1 MKRMLRT
8 FVTVAALLLCAAMV
22 VRPHAAV
29 YAARDAV
36 LLCLNVVV
44 PSLFPFLICSQIFIR
59 GGAADLLGRW
69 LSGLMRPLFGVPG
82 GGALAV
88 VLGIVSGYPVG
99 AACIAALYQNGS
111 CTKAEA
117 ERLLAFCNNSGPLF
131 ILGAVGV
138 GMLESER
145 LGVLLYT
152 VHLLAALLT
161 GLLFRNLGSGKCP
174 AAAVPQL
181 PPPNGARRGADVL
194 SEVAAAVTDA
204 VRSIAKICG
213 FVILFAT
220 VAAAL
225 PGGGIT
231 PFVYGLL
238 EITGGIRAI
247 IASGAV
253 PGALLLAVVSFFLA
267 LSGVS
272 VLLQTAAIVLPAGLS
287 LRTYLLGK
295 VTQATIA
302 FLLAYAAVRVVPG
315 AAPVFAPVPI
325 PAAAAAQLATPRQ
338 LLAAAFLAVLFSL
351 AAILVLVLIAAVQQ
365 WWQKKRQ
372 AKYKS

>member
-1 MKRMLRT
+1 MKRMPGT

-22 VRPHAAV
+22 MRPHAAV

-36 LLCLNVVV
+36 FLCMNVVV

-88 VLGIVSGYPVG
+88 VLGIVSGYPIG
-99 AACIAALYQNGS
+99 AACIAALYQNGN

-152 VHLLAALLT
+152 VHLSAALLT
-161 GLLFRNLGSGKCP
+161 GLLFRRFGGKKCP
-174 AAAVPQL
+174 AAAAAL
-181 PPPNGARRGADVL
+181 PPPKEARRGADAL
-194 SEVAAAVTDA
+194 GEVAAAVTDA

-220 VAAAL
+220 VSAAL
-225 PGGGIT
+225 PDGGIT

-253 PGALLLAVVSFFLA
+253 PGTLLLAVVSFFLA

-295 VTQATIA
+295 LTQATIA
-302 FLLAYAAVRVVPG
+302 FLLTYAAVRVASG

-351 AAILVLVLIAAVQQ
+351 IALLVLVMIAAAQQ
-365 WWQKKRQ
+365 WFDRRRQKN
-372 AKYKS
+372 KS

>member
-8 FVTVAALLLCAAMV
+8 FVTVAALLLCTAMV

-88 VLGIVSGYPVG
+88 VLGIVSGYPIG
-99 AACIAALYQNGS
+99 AACIAALYQNGN

-152 VHLLAALLT
+152 VHLSAALLT
-161 GLLFRNLGSGKCP
+161 GLLFRRFGGKKCP
-174 AAAVPQL
+174 AAVPQL
-181 PPPNGARRGADVL
+181 PPPKEARRSADAL
-194 SEVAAAVTDA
+194 GEVTAAVTDA

-238 EITGGIRAI
+238 EITGGIRAV

-253 PGALLLAVVSFFLA
+253 SGTLLLAVVSFFLA

-295 VTQATIA
+295 LTQATIA
-302 FLLAYAAVRVVPG
+302 FLLTCAAVRIASG

-325 PAAAAAQLATPRQ
+325 PAVAAAQLATPRQ

-351 AAILVLVLIAAVQQ
+351 IALLVLVLIAALQQ

>member
-1 MKRMLRT
+1 MKRMLGT

-36 LLCLNVVV
+36 LLCMNVVV

-88 VLGIVSGYPVG
+88 SLGIVSGYPVG

-145 LGVLLYT
+145 LGVLLYM

-161 GLLFRNLGSGKCP
+161 GLLFRNLGGGKCP
-174 AAAVPQL
+174 AAVPQL
-181 PPPNGARRGADVL
+181 PPSNGARRGADPL
-194 SEVAAAVTDA
+194 GEVTAAVTDA

-213 FVILFAT
+213 FVVLFAT
-220 VAAAL
+220 IAAAL
-225 PGGGIT
+225 PSGGIM

-247 IASGAV
+247 IASGAMS
-253 PGALLLAVVSFFLA
+253 GALLLAAVSFFLA

-287 LRTYLLGK
+287 LRNYLLGK
-295 VTQATIA
+295 VTQAAFA
-302 FLLAYAAVRVVPG
+302 FLLTYAAVRIVPG
-315 AAPVFAPVPI
+315 AKPVFAPTPI

-351 AAILVLVLIAAVQQ
+351 VAILILVLIAAAQQ
-365 WWQKKRQ
+365 WWLDRRQK
-372 AKYKS
+372 KYKS

>member
-8 FVTVAALLLCAAMV
+8 FVTVAALLLCTAMV

-88 VLGIVSGYPVG
+88 VLGIVSGYPIG

-152 VHLLAALLT
+152 VHLSAALLT
-161 GLLFRNLGSGKCP
+161 GLLFRRFGGKKCP
-174 AAAVPQL
+174 AAVPQL
-181 PPPNGARRGADVL
+181 PPPQEARRSADAL
-194 SEVAAAVTDA
+194 GEVTAAVTDA
-204 VRSIAKICG
+204 VRSA
-213 FVILFAT
+213 V
-220 VAAAL
+220 
-225 PGGGIT
+225 
-231 PFVYGLL
+231 
-238 EITGGIRAI
+238 
-247 IASGAV
+247 SGT
-253 PGALLLAVVSFFLA
+253 LLLAVVSFFLA

-295 VTQATIA
+295 LTQATIA
-302 FLLAYAAVRVVPG
+302 FLLTCAAVRIASG

-325 PAAAAAQLATPRQ
+325 PAVAAAQLATPRQ

-351 AAILVLVLIAAVQQ
+351 IALLVLVLIAALQQ

>member
-8 FVTVAALLLCAAMV
+8 FVTVAALLLCTAMV

-88 VLGIVSGYPVG
+88 VLGIVSGYPIG

-152 VHLLAALLT
+152 VHLSAALLT
-161 GLLFRNLGSGKCP
+161 GLLFRRFGGKKCP
-174 AAAVPQL
+174 AAVPQL
-181 PPPNGARRGADVL
+181 PPPKEARRSADAL
-194 SEVAAAVTDA
+194 GEVTAAVTDA

-238 EITGGIRAI
+238 EITGGIRAV

-253 PGALLLAVVSFFLA
+253 SGTLLLAVVSFFLA

-295 VTQATIA
+295 LTQATIA
-302 FLLAYAAVRVVPG
+302 FLLTCAAVRIASG

-325 PAAAAAQLATPRQ
+325 PAVAAAQLATPRQ

-351 AAILVLVLIAAVQQ
+351 IALLVLVLIAALQQ

>member
-1 MKRMLRT
+1 MKRMPGT

-22 VRPHAAV
+22 MRPHAAV

-36 LLCLNVVV
+36 FLCMNVVV

-99 AACIAALYQNGS
+99 AACIAALYQNGN

-145 LGVLLYT
+145 RGVLLYT
-152 VHLLAALLT
+152 VHLSAALLT
-161 GLLFRNLGSGKCP
+161 GLLFRRFGGKKCP
-174 AAAVPQL
+174 AAAAAL
-181 PPPNGARRGADVL
+181 PPPKEARRGADAL
-194 SEVAAAVTDA
+194 GEVAAAVTDA

-220 VAAAL
+220 VSAAL

-253 PGALLLAVVSFFLA
+253 PGPLLLAVVSFFLA

-295 VTQATIA
+295 LTQATIA
-302 FLLAYAAVRVVPG
+302 FLLTYAAVRVASG

-351 AAILVLVLIAAVQQ
+351 IALLVLVLIAAAQQ
-365 WWQKKRQ
+365 WFDRRRQKN
-372 AKYKS
+372 KS

>member
-8 FVTVAALLLCAAMV
+8 FVTVSALLLCAAMV

-111 CTKAEA
+111 CTKTEA

-161 GLLFRNLGSGKCP
+161 GLLFRNLGGGKYP
-174 AAAVPQL
+174 AAAAAL

-194 SEVAAAVTDA
+194 GEVAAAVTDA

-225 PGGGIT
+225 PRGGIT

-295 VTQATIA
+295 VTQAAIA
-302 FLLAYAAVRVVPG
+302 FLLTYAAVHVVPG

-351 AAILVLVLIAAVQQ
+351 AAILVLVLIAAAQQ
-365 WWQKKRQ
+365 WRQKKRQ

>member
-1 MKRMLRT
+1 MKRMPGT

-22 VRPHAAV
+22 MRPHAAV

-36 LLCLNVVV
+36 FLCMNVVV
-44 PSLFPFLICSQIFIR
+44 PSLFPFLICSQILIR

-88 VLGIVSGYPVG
+88 VLGIVSGYPIG
-99 AACIAALYQNGS
+99 AACIAALYQNGN

-145 LGVLLYT
+145 LGVLLYA
-152 VHLLAALLT
+152 VHLSAALLT
-161 GLLFRNLGSGKCP
+161 GLLFRRFGGKRCP
-174 AAAVPQL
+174 AAVPQL
-181 PPPNGARRGADVL
+181 PPPKEARRSADAL
-194 SEVAAAVTDA
+194 GEVAAAVTDA

-220 VAAAL
+220 VSAAL

-253 PGALLLAVVSFFLA
+253 PGTLLLAVVSFFLA

-295 VTQATIA
+295 LTQATIA
-302 FLLAYAAVRVVPG
+302 FLLTYAAVRVASG

-351 AAILVLVLIAAVQQ
+351 IALLVLVLIAAAQQ
-365 WWQKKRQ
+365 WFDRRRQKN
-372 AKYKS
+372 KS

>member
-8 FVTVAALLLCAAMV
+8 FVTVAALLLCTAMV

-88 VLGIVSGYPVG
+88 VLGIVSGYPIG

-152 VHLLAALLT
+152 VHLSAALLT
-161 GLLFRNLGSGKCP
+161 GLLFRRFGGKKCP
-174 AAAVPQL
+174 AAVPQL
-181 PPPNGARRGADVL
+181 PPPKEARRSADAL
-194 SEVAAAVTDA
+194 GEVTAAVTDA

-238 EITGGIRAI
+238 EITGGIRAV

-253 PGALLLAVVSFFLA
+253 SGTLLLAAVSFFLA

-295 VTQATIA
+295 LTQATIA
-302 FLLAYAAVRVVPG
+302 FLLTCAAVRIASG

-325 PAAAAAQLATPRQ
+325 PAVAAAQLATPRQ

-351 AAILVLVLIAAVQQ
+351 IALLVLVLIAALQQ